1 MPVYEYRCNAC
12 NGVTSVFVRT
22 IGAPESPACDRCGG
36 ADLHR
41 VISRVA
47 YHRSMSRVWEE
58 SGPPT
63 MHASDDYY
71 RDPRNIGRW
80 TEQRLEQLGVDMPSG
95 AREMIDAA
103 REGTMPEPLDDL

>member
-1 MPVYEYRCNAC
+1 MPVYEYRCNEC
-12 NGVTSVFVRT
+12 GRVTSVFVRT
-22 IGAPESPACDRCGG
+22 MSAPESPACDHCGN
-36 ADLHR
+36 AELDR

-47 YHRSMSRVWEE
+47 YHRSMGRVWEE

-63 MHASDDYY
+63 SSAGDDYY

-80 TEQRLEQLGVDMPSG
+80 TEQRLEQLGVDMPSE

-103 REGTMPEPLDDL
+103 CDGTMPEPLDDL